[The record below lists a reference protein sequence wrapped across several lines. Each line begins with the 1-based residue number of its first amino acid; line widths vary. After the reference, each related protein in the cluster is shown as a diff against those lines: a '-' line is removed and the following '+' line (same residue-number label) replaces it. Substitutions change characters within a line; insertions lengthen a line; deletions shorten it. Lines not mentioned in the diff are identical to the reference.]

1 MFMLFAQEDIGA
13 VVRRDGERDLRDSL
27 RHFLRTTKMTPN
39 DISIAM
45 GYVQAKVKALVDF
58 LGGADLDAE
67 TAGRLA
73 ELLGYKDDWRP
84 QPTANLRAVFEMCR
98 HVARR
103 GRIGAISGR
112 AGYGKTEALRL
123 YARTQGAVYYAY
135 DEVSGPRTIIR
146 ELCRLA
152 GVHNFENQTV
162 GEFLRRLI
170 EEMRR
175 KPRTLLIDQADT
187 LPFKA
192 LEAVRAVHDQTDCPV
207 ILAGIEGRLMARLM
221 RRNARE
227 NAEQI
232 FSRITAHIVLP
243 PPSVEDVE
251 TICAAFGIR
260 AARSIAFVHKRAAV
274 GGYRAVRTLC
284 EDAQDVA
291 AVNESKAISFEHIQ
305 KASEYLITTLEG
317 EAA

>member
-1 MFMLFAQEDIGA
+1 MLFAQEDIGA
-13 VVRRDGERDLRDSL
+13 VVAKDAGRDLRDSL
-27 RHFLRTTKMTPN
+27 RHFMKTTRMTPN
-39 DISIAM
+39 DVSIAM
-45 GYVQAKVKALVDF
+45 GYIQHRTKQLVEF
-58 LGGADLDAE
+58 LNGADALDGE
-67 TAGRLA
+67 TTDRLA
-73 ELLGYKDDWRP
+73 ELLGYRSGFKP

-98 HVARR
+98 HVAKR

-123 YARTQGAVYYAY
+123 FARTQGAIYFGY
-135 DEVSGPRTIIR
+135 DEVSGPRTVIR

-175 KPRTLLIDQADT
+175 RPRTLLIDQADT

-207 ILAGIEGRLMARLM
+207 ILAGIEGRLMGRLM

-232 FSRITAHIVLP
+232 FSRIAAHIVLP
-243 PPSVEDVE
+243 PPSIEDVE
-251 TICAAFGIR
+251 AICSTFGIK
-260 AARSIAFVHKRAAV
+260 AARSVAFIHKRAAV
-274 GGYRAVRTLC
+274 GGYRSVRALC
-284 EDAQDVA
+284 EDAADVA
-291 AVNESKAISFEHIQ
+291 AVNGAKAPAFEHIQ
-305 KASEYLITTLEG
+305 KAAEYLITTLEG